1 MGKYK
6 CLKFLPMLQ
15 FISYSPRFN
24 KASLIMQSIGM
35 FSIAILLSFIF
46 YGEYRKSVVIYIFT
60 GLSFWYSMSNV
71 LTWGAIAWWQDNDYI
86 FFQKSNS
93 YCWLIAHVTLS
104 TFIVTLQNLVIII
117 LFYEYSSFS
126 NLSDGLIFF
135 LTTTTKFLLVVFI
148 TYLLLIFLSEFLG
161 RHFYIY
167 QLSLPYILRFLF
179 FATPIFWHSSIAPK
193 FIYTYNPLYYI
204 LNLLRDYNV

>member
-1 MGKYK
+1 MPWVAIKCHIMGKYK

-24 KASLIMQSIGM
+24 KASLIMQSIGI
-35 FSIAILLSFIF
+35 FAIAILLSFIF
-46 YGEYRKSVVIYIFT
+46 YGEYQQPIVMYIFT
-60 GLSFWYSMSNV
+60 GLSFWYGMSNV

-117 LFYEYSSFS
+117 LLYEYSSFS

-135 LTTTTKFLLVVFI
+135 LTITTKFLLVV
-148 TYLLLIFLSEFLG
+148 TLTSAVPMWLNE
-161 RHFYIY
+161 
-167 QLSLPYILRFLF
+167 
-179 FATPIFWHSSIAPK
+179 SSSVLK
-193 FIYTYNPLYYI
+193 FK
-204 LNLLRDYNV
+204 